1 VQTETATQT
10 LLPEDLV
17 QQFAVMLHN
26 RSGAMG
32 SLLKLLKSAH
42 IETLGFS
49 AQDSQDLTILRLVT
63 SDPEETRSLFLEKGI
78 PHTMSELLVVAFR
91 NPDDEL
97 PKFLQALLAA
107 ETNINFTYSL
117 LPHPEGKT
125 LVAFHVEDAYFASTV
140 LIQSGFQICRQKDL
154 SR

>member
-107 ETNINFTYSL
+107 ETNINFSQLTKSLSKNLLLSSQLAKLLNTYEIPRLHS
-117 LPHPEGKT
+117 T
-125 LVAFHVEDAYFASTV
+125 LNHLYP
-140 LIQSGFQICRQKDL
+140 
-154 SR
+154 